1 MLRLNIHSQKH
12 GQMWIDFNSQEEIN
26 AFLLEKGNHYGEL
39 ARQEIIPATQ
49 TILDEDGNILQE
61 AKAEEIITHP
71 ATVEYVIEDITE
83 LTNQS
88 NNVNKY
94 LKRIQF
100 GQLLMA
106 ELAAL
111 NKAKLDTGSYTSEQ
125 VLSLKRD
132 LALVKDFVIEGSLGF
147 ALQTLQ
153 QAQNVPTDI
162 KSYFVNKIQQHLNSE
177 D

>member
-39 ARQEIIPATQ
+39 ARQEIISEVKDA
-49 TILDEDGNILQE
+49 EGNVIQPE
-61 AKAEEIITHP
+61 AIIVHP
-71 ATVEYVIEDITE
+71 ATVEYIVENITE
-83 LTNQS
+83 LINQS

-132 LALVKDFVIEGSLGF
+132 LAPVKDFVIEGSLGF

-177 D
+177 V